1 MGIIGAARIVR
12 SDGTGGRPAGPGPD
26 PAGFAPW
33 SADAKYLQGPANE
46 GPYKF
51 AVVSGFVGKTWR
63 IQMVKTAKAQDAVST
78 LSGATGRRW

>member
-1 MGIIGAARIVR
+1 MVR
-12 SDGTGGRPAGPGPD
+12 SDGTDGRPAGPEVVAGAWPD